1 MEGTLFDSHTIL
13 VIAGYALAFIVT
25 LLIAI
30 KIIG

>member
-1 MEGTLFDSHTIL
+1 MEGIVFDGHTAL